1 MRLHPHR
8 RRGQVPPPRRRPVET
23 GEGTRTRRGS
33 GRAGPR
39 APAPTRSSSSAAAS
53 ASSRSPPRFS
63 ASPSTSSPPSS
74 PSAPAPMCVA
84 CPAPLAPFRSSAT
97 FPFPSTPALGADSM
111 LPLPSA
117 DIRGHIPVL
126 RGRLLAIRRRPR
138 DRVGVHHPF
147 LEGWFA
153 FYLQRTSYLLWNLD
167 CRGSDMPRIRC
178 DRNDEPIQLEPDW
191 SYLID
196 HGMFGD
202 VCTMLHSSTNQLGHS
217 VNCAAAVSFLVV
229 CHSVSLVTVFFY
241 INIYTRTH
249 SHTSVHLHCYTGQI
263 S

>member
-1 MRLHPHR
+1 MANAASSASSP
-8 RRGQVPPPRRRPVET
+8 G
-23 GEGTRTRRGS
+23 
-33 GRAGPR
+33 AG
-39 APAPTRSSSSAAAS
+39 SSSSQQAGGDGGGDAHTP
-53 ASSRSPPRFS
+53 RQRQGRPPRAGSDPLLIVCGCFS
-63 ASPSTSSPPSS
+63 VVTVAT
-74 PSAPAPMCVA
+74 ALLCVA
-84 CPAPLAPFRSSAT
+84 VNVVSAVQSFRAGSDVRGPPRSSAT

-153 FYLQRTSYLLWNLD
+153 FYLHRTSCLLWNLD
-167 CRGSDMPRIRC
+167 CRESDMPRIRC

-229 CHSVSLVTVFFY
+229 CHSVSLVTVFLHKHLH
-241 INIYTRTH
+241 I
-249 SHTSVHLHCYTGQI
+249 SVHLHCYTGQI